1 MSAEEREGAHHTY
14 MPPPFA
20 IDEGD
25 PPSSVTKERHAAR
38 TMASFSSVVVDV
50 LLLEQ

>member
-1 MSAEEREGAHHTY
+1 
-14 MPPPFA
+14 MPLPFA

-25 PPSSVTKERHAAR
+25 PPSLVTKERHAAR
-38 TMASFSSVVVDV
+38 TMASFSFVVAVV